1 MYRLLKKEDRES
13 SSKEFLEISLTK
25 DSSLLLHAIQ
35 STFYSLSDFEENQIF
50 LVLKILTKNP
60 RKKKTV
66 VYSLIAFCRMENED
80 SFRQNSSLRRL
91 SFYSRN
97 LY

>member
-13 SSKEFLEISLTK
+13 SSKEFLQISLTK

-35 STFYSLSDFEENQIF
+35 STFFYSLSDFEENQIF

-60 RKKKTV
+60 RKLE
-66 VYSLIAFCRMENED
+66 YIH
-80 SFRQNSSLRRL
+80 
-91 SFYSRN
+91 
-97 LY
+97 